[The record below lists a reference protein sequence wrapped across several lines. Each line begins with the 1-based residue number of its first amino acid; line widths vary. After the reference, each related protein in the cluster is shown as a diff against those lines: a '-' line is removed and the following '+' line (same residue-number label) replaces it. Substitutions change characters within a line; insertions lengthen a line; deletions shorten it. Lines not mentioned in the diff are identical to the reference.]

1 MIVVRFKVQ
10 CKPEKIEQAMAAFK
24 EVITPSR
31 AVEGVV
37 NFDIARDLHDP
48 QSIIATEVFVD
59 RAALDRQESLPAVQ
73 KIIGQLPEFLAGNPE
88 ATIYNVSSS
97 EPWGS

>member
-1 MIVVRFKVQ
+1 MIVVRFKVK
-10 CKPEKIEQAMAAFK
+10 CKPERIEQAAAAFT
-24 EVITPSR
+24 EVINPSR
-31 AVEGVV
+31 GVEGVI

-48 QSIIATEVFVD
+48 NSIIATEVFAD
-59 RAALDRQESLPAVQ
+59 RAALERQESLPAVQ
-73 KIIGQLPEFLAGNPE
+73 KIIGLLPEFLAGDPE

>member
-24 EVITPSR
+24 ELITPSR

-48 QSIIATEVFVD
+48 HSIIATEVFVD
-59 RAALDRQESLPAVQ
+59 RAAPERQESLPAVQ

>member
-10 CKPEKIEQAMAAFK
+10 CKPEKIEQAVAAFK

-31 AVEGVV
+31 AVEGVI

-48 QSIIATEVFVD
+48 NSIIATEVFAD
-59 RAALDRQESLPAVQ
+59 RVALERQESLPVVQ
-73 KIIGQLPEFLAGNPE
+73 KIIGQLPEFLASDPE
-88 ATIYNVSSS
+88 ATIFNVSSS